1 MLAAH
6 AGGGSCSARRAVL
19 VPDLGRRRAYDVC
32 AAAVRVRVT
41 MPGAGAAHVHDP
53 RATGTERLEILL
65 EEVLQGQDRVL
76 QEQRAMAERLARL
89 EAKLDDLKAKNK
101 GGAIE
106 KFDWFAFA
114 VEVARYERMDCDD
127 GIPSRDE

>member
-1 MLAAH
+1 
-6 AGGGSCSARRAVL
+6 
-19 VPDLGRRRAYDVC
+19 
-32 AAAVRVRVT
+32 

-127 GIPSRDE
+127 GIPSRDELRKHMEAWIAVKWPDGGPTERILRARLALICKELNLA